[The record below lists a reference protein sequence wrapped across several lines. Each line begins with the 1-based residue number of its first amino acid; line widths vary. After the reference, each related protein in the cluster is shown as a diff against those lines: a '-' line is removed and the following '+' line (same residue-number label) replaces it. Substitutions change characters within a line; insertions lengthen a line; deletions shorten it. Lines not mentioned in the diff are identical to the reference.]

1 MPFMLGTWKIA
12 PALAA
17 SCTVVHK
24 PAEWSPLTATLLA
37 RIAFEAGLPAG
48 VLNVVH
54 GLGEGAGTALTQDK
68 RIKAIAFV
76 GGTKTGS
83 NIMAQGAPSLKRVH
97 FELGGKSPVIVFDD
111 ADLERALDAVSF
123 MIFSLNGQRCNAGS
137 RLLVQRNI
145 HDQFVERLVKRA
157 ATIQVG
163 DPFDPATELG
173 PLIHSRQLAKVSEH
187 CRQAEQAGAML
198 RCGGL
203 PGAAAGLPAGGN
215 WFAPTIVSG
224 VTASMEIAREE
235 VFGPVL
241 AVLPFDDEADAL
253 ALANDS
259 RFGLSSYLWTS
270 DVGRTHRMA
279 RSLQAGMVWVNT
291 EISRHLSTPFG
302 GMKDSGIGRDGG
314 DWSFDF
320 YMETRNVC
328 IALDQHKIPRIG
340 KENKL

>member
-1 MPFMLGTWKIA
+1 MLQQQIDGVFFTGSHATGVKIA
-12 PALAA
+12 RD
-17 SCTVVHK
+17 V
-24 PAEWSPLTATLLA
+24 
-37 RIAFEAGLPAG
+37 AG
-48 VLNVVH
+48 
-54 GLGEGAGTALTQDK
+54 
-68 RIKAIAFV
+68 R
-76 GGTKTGS
+76 
-83 NIMAQGAPSLKRVH
+83 MMRVQL
-97 FELGGKSPVIVFDD
+97 ELGGKDPVYVCEDVDVPAVAAELARGAFDN
-111 ADLERALDAVSF
+111 
-123 MIFSLNGQRCNAGS
+123 NGQSCCA
-137 RLLVQRNI
+137 
-145 HDQFVERLVKRA
+145 VERIYAHEKIYDAFVAAFVTEVKAFR
-157 ATIQVG
+157 IG
-163 DPFDPATELG
+163 DPADENTYIG
-173 PLIHSRQLAKVSEH
+173 PLARTPQLALLKHQVADAK
-187 CRQAEQAGAML
+187 RKGAKL
-198 RCGGL
+198 LLGGSPL
-203 PGAAAGLPAGGN
+203 LAPGGKGN

-259 RFGLSSYLWTS
+259 RFGLSSYLWTR

-340 KENKL
+340 KETKL